1 MKKFNTVLLPIL
13 SMFFVGVI
21 IWAIF
26 IAAEITNKEIMS
38 MLCVIASIN
47 IYCFMQIIENKKH

>member
-1 MKKFNTVLLPIL
+1 MKKFNDVFLPII
-13 SMFFVGVI
+13 SIFFVIVV

-38 MLCVIASIN
+38 MLCIMASVN